1 MRITAAK
8 GAPRAQRLFTEMLT
22 VIEREKKAEYGKF
35 VKTVMDY
42 KIAWEDELE
51 RREQLGITDAP
62 QPLPHPDHIELNLRA
77 GTARIVG
84 PLTKEEKA
92 VYDLWVA
99 QKQELLAKL
108 EKFHERFKAAEKC
121 AMRNEFDLTMARLW
135 EIIENPPEQI
145 GIG

>member
-1 MRITAAK
+1 MCLLFIH
-8 GAPRAQRLFTEMLT
+8 PRAPNL
-22 VIEREKKAEYGKF
+22 I
-35 VKTVMDY
+35 
-42 KIAWEDELE
+42 
-51 RREQLGITDAP
+51 
-62 QPLPHPDHIELNLRA
+62 NLRSA
-77 GTARIVG
+77 GTGTARIVG